1 MNNARVKD
9 IRAGLH
15 CDQVV
20 ELSGWAKTHR
30 QSKNVSFIE
39 LTDGSSVAG
48 LQLVIEPQLESYQSV
63 AALISTGAAIRAKGK
78 VTSSPAKGQS
88 YEMQVAE
95 IALVG
100 AADPENYPLQK
111 KGHSLEFLREIL
123 HLRPRSNTLG
133 AVFRI
138 RSRAAYAVHSFF
150 QKHGFVNVH
159 TPIITTSDC
168 EGAGEMFRV
177 TTLDLANLP
186 IIQGKIDYSQDFFAA
201 EASLTVS
208 GQLEGEISALAL
220 SNIYTFGP
228 TFRAENS
235 NTTRH
240 LSEFWMIEPEMA
252 FCDLE
257 GNMQIASQFIA
268 YLIRDLLEN
277 CRDDLTF
284 LSQRDWVKDD
294 FLSTIENVAS
304 AKFEVL
310 PYTDAIVALEKSG
323 KSFEFPVFWGMDL
336 QAEHEKYLTDEYIR
350 GPVFVINYP
359 KDIKAFYMRANDD
372 QKTVAAMDLLV
383 PKLGEIIGGSQREE
397 REDVLLHRIREMKL
411 PEENYWWYLE
421 LRRYGT
427 VPHAGFGLGFER
439 FLMYI
444 TGMQNI
450 RDVIPFPRYPGYA
463 KF

>member
-1 MNNARVKD
+1 MKSAMVKE
-9 IRAGLH
+9 IRAGLFT
-15 CDQVV
+15 DQAI
-20 ELSGWAKTHR
+20 ELSGWVKTHR

-48 LQLVIEPQLESYQSV
+48 LQLVIEPQLESYKPI
-63 AALISTGAAIRAKGK
+63 AGLISTGAAVSVKGK
-78 VTSSPAKGQS
+78 VSVSPAKGQS
-88 YEMQVAE
+88 YEMQVSE
-95 IALVG
+95 ILLIG
-100 AADPENYPLQK
+100 AADPESYPLQK

-150 QKHGFVNVH
+150 QERGFVNVH

-177 TTLDLANLP
+177 TTLNMANLP
-186 IIQGKIDYSQDFFAA
+186 VNQGKVDYAQDFFSA

-208 GQLEGEISALAL
+208 GQLEGEIFASAL

-268 YLIRDLLEN
+268 YLISDLLEN
-277 CRDDLTF
+277 CREDLTF
-284 LSQRDWVKDD
+284 LSQREWVKDD
-294 FLSTIENVAS
+294 FLATIEKVAT
-304 AKFEVL
+304 ARFEVL
-310 PYTDAIVALEKSG
+310 KYSDAIAVLEKSG
-323 KSFEFPVFWGMDL
+323 KNFEFPVQWGIDL
-336 QAEHEKYLTDEYIR
+336 QAEHERYLTDEYIG
-350 GPVFVINYP
+350 GPVFVVDYP
-359 KDIKAFYMRANDD
+359 KDIKAFYMRMNEDGE
-372 QKTVAAMDLLV
+372 TVAAMDLLV

-397 REDVLLHRIREMKL
+397 RSGHLLRRIQEMKL

-421 LRRYGT
+421 LRKFGS
-427 VPHAGFGLGFER
+427 VPHSGFGLGFER
-439 FLMYI
+439 FLMYV
-444 TGMQNI
+444 TGMTNI